1 MAYFLLNIASFN
13 LFIILLF
20 LVRKMLNRQLSPL
33 YQGRYWNLAGLGL
46 LFFIPNQ
53 LINGVRE
60 LIYYR
65 LQDVVSNK
73 EVPDSIQLDH
83 VRGMVETSSSGWMN
97 NNALPANAFLEKLL
111 VSLFV
116 VWAVGTVIVLIRS
129 LYSYS
134 QFRRMIQKAEIV
146 VNGQSYVQLER
157 AQRRVHYHR
166 KGLSLLQS
174 EEISSPATFG
184 IFHPSIIIPSSFIES
199 ASEEQLYYILLH
211 ELVHQKRKDALQN
224 YLLMGISI
232 VNWFNPISYLMMKQA
247 RKDREISCDQAVMR
261 LLDEEDIFFYGST
274 LLDCADRNENSYLLG
289 FSDKRSELKRRI
301 ELISSFQPS
310 STKKLAIRF
319 GLISVLVAGLF
330 LLVPQARTEEK
341 DQFSK
346 QRMTIEQKS
355 DPLFDKNDDN
365 SLVIYDEAGAR
376 YLAYNQAGG
385 HTRYSPDS
393 TYKIWSALF
402 ALDEKKI
409 DQGDN
414 VKAWNGTKYPV
425 KSWNQDQNLQM
436 ALTNSTNW
444 YFQQLDSE
452 LGKAKLKEKFQS
464 IHYGN
469 MNLLGGIDNYWLES
483 SLKISPF
490 EQVELLKKLFKGEL
504 QFSAEDTAFVKQS
517 IRLQEQP
524 EYSLYG
530 KTGTGNSV
538 SASTG
543 WFIGSLETTKGDY
556 YFACHLQGEGATG
569 SAAAQKT
576 LAILRDLEIV

>member
-13 LFIILLF
+13 LFLVLLF
-20 LVRKMLNRQLSPL
+20 LVRKLLNRQLSPL
-33 YQGRYWNLAGLGL
+33 YQGRYWNLAGLGM
-46 LFFIPNQ
+46 LFFVPNQ
-53 LINGVRE
+53 LITQFRE

-73 EVPDSIQLDH
+73 EVSESIQLDH
-83 VRGMVETSSSGWMN
+83 VRGMAEATSAGWMN
-97 NNALPANAFLEKLL
+97 NNALPANPFLEKLL

-116 VWAVGTVIVLIRS
+116 VWAVGTTIVLIRS
-129 LYSYS
+129 LHSYS
-134 QFRRMIQKAEIV
+134 QFRRMIRKAEIV
-146 VNGQSYVQLER
+146 VNDQSYVQLER
-157 AQRRVHYHR
+157 AQRRVNYHR

-174 EEISSPATFG
+174 KEISSPATFG

-199 ASEEQLYYILLH
+199 APEEQLYFILLH

-261 LLDEEDIFFYGST
+261 VLDDEDIFFYGST
-274 LLDCADRNENSYLLG
+274 LLDCADRNGNSYLLG
-289 FSDKRSELKRRI
+289 FSDKRSELKQRI
-301 ELISSFQPS
+301 ELISSFKHS

-319 GLISVLVAGLF
+319 GLISILVAGLF

-341 DQFSK
+341 DQLSK
-346 QRMTIEQKS
+346 QHMTIEQKS

-376 YLAYNQAGG
+376 YLTYNQAGG

-414 VKAWNGTKYPV
+414 VKAWNGTKYPI

-444 YFQQLDSE
+444 YFQQLDFE

-464 IHYGN
+464 INYGN
-469 MNLLGGIDNYWLES
+469 MNLLGGLDNYWLES

-490 EQVELLKKLFKGEL
+490 EQVDLLRKLFKGEM

-576 LAILRDLEIV
+576 FAILRDLEIY

>member
-13 LFIILLF
+13 LFLVLLF
-20 LVRKMLNRQLSPL
+20 LVRKLLNRQLSPL

-65 LQDVVSNK
+65 MQDVVSYRK
-73 EVPDSIQLDH
+73 VPESIQLDN
-83 VRGMVETSSSGWMN
+83 VQNMVEASPSGWLN
-97 NNALPANAFLEKLL
+97 DNALPANALLDKLL
-111 VSLFV
+111 VILFV
-116 VWAVGTVIVLIRS
+116 VWAIGAVIVLLRS
-129 LYSYS
+129 LHSYI
-134 QFRRMIQKAEIV
+134 QFRRMIRKAELV
-146 VNGQSYVQLER
+146 ENGQAYVQLER
-157 AQRRVHYHR
+157 GKRQVHYHR
-166 KGLSLLQS
+166 KGLILLQS
-174 EEISSPATFG
+174 REINSPATFG
-184 IFHPSIIIPSSFIES
+184 VFHPSIIMPSSFIES

-224 YLLMGISI
+224 YLLIGVSI
-232 VNWFNPISYLMMKQA
+232 VNWFNPISYLMTKQA
-247 RKDREISCDQAVMR
+247 RNDREISCDQVVMG

-274 LLDCADRNENSYLLG
+274 LLDCANRNGNSYLLG
-289 FSDKRSELKRRI
+289 FSGKRSELKRRI

-310 STKKLAIRF
+310 LTKKLAVKF
-319 GLISVLVAGLF
+319 GLISALVAGLF

-341 DQFSK
+341 DRLSNLNA
-346 QRMTIEQKS
+346 TIEQKS
-355 DPLFDKNDDN
+355 DPLFDNTEDN
-365 SLVIYDEAGAR
+365 SLVIYDEANAR
-376 YLAYNQAGG
+376 YLTYNQSGG
-385 HTRYSPDS
+385 HKRYSPDS

-402 ALDEKKI
+402 ALDEKMI
-409 DQGDN
+409 DQDDN
-414 VKAWNGTKYPV
+414 LKTWDGTDYPI

-436 ALTNSTNW
+436 ALANSTNW
-444 YFQQLDSE
+444 YFQQLDFE
-452 LGKAKLKEKFQS
+452 LGKAKLKDKFQS
-464 IHYGN
+464 INYGN

-483 SLKISPF
+483 SLKISSF
-490 EQVELLKKLFKGEL
+490 EQVDLLRKLFKGEM

-543 WFIGSLETTKGDY
+543 WFIGSLETTKGNY
-556 YFACHLQGEGATG
+556 YFACHLQGESATG

-576 LAILRDLEIV
+576 LAILRNLEIY